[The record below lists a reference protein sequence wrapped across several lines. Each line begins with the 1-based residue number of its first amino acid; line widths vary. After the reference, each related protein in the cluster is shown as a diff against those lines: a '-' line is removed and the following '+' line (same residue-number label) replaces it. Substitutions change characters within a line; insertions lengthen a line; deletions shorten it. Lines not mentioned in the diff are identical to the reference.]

1 LRENHAGAAAMEEE
15 ESSDSGK
22 RSDQQAD
29 RDRNPEKANPGN
41 KRQSGRPPMRPP
53 YEQYRR
59 VNGNLK

>member
-1 LRENHAGAAAMEEE
+1 MEEE

-22 RSDQQAD
+22 GPDQRAD
-29 RDRNPEKANPGN
+29 RDATPDKTNPGV

-59 VNGNLK
+59 SNGNLK

>member
-1 LRENHAGAAAMEEE
+1 MEEE